1 MQSQNFCEGLQ
12 FVLVIQKRCD
22 GHRLSRLQGR
32 CSTSGRRNSGAN
44 LKTMAHTRQCR
55 QGIHDNN
62 LTNWVTFCFKVDFG
76 TLRPGEQN

>member
-1 MQSQNFCEGLQ
+1 MPQY
-12 FVLVIQKRCD
+12 
-22 GHRLSRLQGR
+22 
-32 CSTSGRRNSGAN
+32 
-44 LKTMAHTRQCR
+44 R